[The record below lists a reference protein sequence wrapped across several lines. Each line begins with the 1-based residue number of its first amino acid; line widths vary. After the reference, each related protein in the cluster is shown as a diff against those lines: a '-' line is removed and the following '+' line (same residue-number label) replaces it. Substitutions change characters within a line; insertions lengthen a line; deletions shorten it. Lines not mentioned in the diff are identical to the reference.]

1 MIDKDSEFYKTY
13 ELNKVVGSPITTGTL
28 PYIGDIVPIDST
40 NPLQGFNPWI
50 PPVTYPSQPFMPT
63 PTEGSRKKI
72 DEAIKKGLE
81 GLEKSKSALDVQVG
95 GGHYKN
101 YKIQPVEFITKNNLG
116 FCEGNAI
123 KYLCRWREKN
133 GLQDLKKAIHYIN
146 LLIELENLEKNG

>member
-1 MIDKDSEFYKTY
+1 MIDKNSEFYKAY
-13 ELNKVVGSPITTGTL
+13 ELNTVVGAPDGTVRATGTL
-28 PYIGDIVPIDST
+28 STIPYVRDPISPWPGT
-40 NPLQGFNPWI
+40 TPWI
-50 PPVTYPSQPFMPT
+50 PPTFYPNQPFMPT
-63 PTEGSRKKI
+63 PTKESQKKI
-72 DEAIKKGLE
+72 EEVIKKGLE
-81 GLEKSKSALDVQVG
+81 KSKNALDVQVG

-101 YKIQPVEFITKNNLG
+101 YRIQPVEFITKNNLG